1 MSNPKKQ
8 NGLALLAIIAII
20 AVLGLGGAW
29 ALPKIYHGDTSR
41 AKQSTEAT
49 ADLLDKQNKQGA
61 TAAAK
66 ITTVKEVAETL
77 PDSREKEFI
86 GRETESA
93 LGDLPKPDPDA
104 RLKSIERKLAVL
116 SGDVSKVA
124 SLYEK
129 DHENSLKLQ
138 KELDQAVT
146 ERKAVDEK
154 LTIVAAERKGAET
167 QRNVAIVFV
176 VLLGAGVA
184 YLKIFGISRAT
195 GGRMLADMRA
205 GMDPVQAFDTHLAP
219 WMHAGVNKASRL
231 ATPHED

>member
-1 MSNPKKQ
+1 MSNSKK
-8 NGLALLAIIAII
+8 GIALALVLAIV

-29 ALPKIYHGDTSR
+29 ALPKIYHGDTAR

-49 ADLLDKQNKQGA
+49 AALLAAANKQGA

-86 GRETESA
+86 GRETGSA

-104 RLKSIERKLAVL
+104 RLKSIERKIAVL
-116 SGDVSKVA
+116 SGDISKVA

-129 DHENSLKLQ
+129 DRENSLKLQ
-138 KELDQAVT
+138 KELDQAVA
-146 ERKAVDEK
+146 ERQAVDEK

-167 QRNVAIVFV
+167 QRNIAIVFV

-219 WMHAGVNKASRL
+219 WMHAEVNKHARL
-231 ATPHED
+231 ATPTEE

>member
-1 MSNPKKQ
+1 MSNPKK
-8 NGLALLAIIAII
+8 GI
-20 AVLGLGGAW
+20 AVVAVIALIALLGLGGAW
-29 ALPKIYHGDTSR
+29 VLPKIYHGDTSR

-49 ADLLDKQNKQGA
+49 TELLDKQNKQGA

-176 VLLGAGVA
+176 VLLVAGVV
-184 YLKIFGISRAT
+184 YLKIFGITRAT
-195 GGRMLADMRA
+195 AGNIVADIRA
-205 GMDPVQAFDTHLAP
+205 GVDPIQSFDTHLAP
-219 WMHAGVNKASRL
+219 WMHAEINKASRL